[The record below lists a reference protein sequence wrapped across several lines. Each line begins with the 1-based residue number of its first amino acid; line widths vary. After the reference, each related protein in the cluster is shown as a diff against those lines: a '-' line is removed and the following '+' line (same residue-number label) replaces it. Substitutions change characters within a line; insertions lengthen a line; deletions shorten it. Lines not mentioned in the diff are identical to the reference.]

1 MLHKLVPIWAPH
13 KETTAFPQPAVES
26 RTTVT
31 LLQSP
36 TVPSVY
42 YSVPTR
48 PGFHHPQA
56 MVSPVKARNSEHCN
70 RSVSKSRFPTPH
82 VLVYLVKGHLDMRIL
97 KATQVIMM
105 NPDELLLSLP
115 QASLATTQSLPPGSN
130 YQSSSFLPPP
140 QGLSNPSLGFPSLTE
155 SQEQEHKVSGE
166 NGAENCQPLPHQYF
180 SPQGPTNTMEGAKF
194 PEENLILLQILNGF
208 LSDFPKLPITRNQLM
223 DGKWSLTLGTGSSLE
238 LFQAIREASGEYV

>member
-42 YSVPTR
+42 YSVPTDLAFTIPKQWCLQSKR
-48 PGFHHPQA
+48 ITVNTVTDRCLSP
-56 MVSPVKARNSEHCN
+56 VSP
-70 RSVSKSRFPTPH
+70 PPH

-115 QASLATTQSLPPGSN
+115 QASLATTQSLRLGSN

-140 QGLSNPSLGFPSLTE
+140 QGLSNPSLGFPSVTE

-166 NGAENCQPLPHQYF
+166 NGAENCQPLPHPYL

-208 LSDFPKLPITRNQLM
+208 LSDFQNSPSPEISS
-223 DGKWSLTLGTGSSLE
+223 WTGN
-238 LFQAIREASGEYV
+238 GP